1 MRKTIVL
8 ATILLA
14 FLVSGCS
21 SKEEAHDPMNAFEAY
36 HEAFQRLA
44 YEEMYE
50 LLDQGSKAAMPK
62 EDYINMYQSLYEVL
76 PVETGGLESRIEVF
90 EIHKRMESTDR
101 GRIPVNVH
109 LTMAQS
115 TLSYSFDLPL
125 VKEMNEEG
133 KEEYRIVFSPELVL
147 KDYDITDQV
156 VKKPVLPLRGEIFDG
171 EGNGLAINGEVL
183 WVGLVP
189 GQITEKTSLL
199 EMLEESFDL
208 SESYVHGRLGLS
220 WVRPDTFVDLIKVP
234 YERKAEL
241 DGLRSGYQG
250 FTYRV
255 VKERV
260 YPYKEA
266 AGHLTGYVGLVTSE
280 EYKALK
286 SLGFPED
293 TRVGRTGLEYF
304 FEERLRGQMGEEIQ
318 LVAVDGTL
326 KAVLQ
331 EPDHKGEDL
340 HLTILMEKQ
349 RGLYQALEG
358 DEGTGSLVNY
368 ATGDILALVSSPSY
382 DPNRFILGMSS
393 AEYRALEENPK
404 KPLLNRTTRLYAP
417 GSVVKP
423 LVAAMALENG
433 LYDGSET
440 INGVGYTWQKD
451 ASWGNYYVRRLH
463 APGGEV
469 DLREAM
475 VYSDNIYF
483 AQMALTLGSGRLLD
497 GFRAFAVGEENQL
510 GLGFMKAQVKG
521 QGDLNQEILLAD
533 TGYGQ
538 GEMLVHALTLPK
550 AYTAIANE
558 GILTELSLLQ
568 RDRPSAERKVI
579 LKGTAE
585 KVLSYMRSVVEEE
598 DGTGHNIHLPG
609 RSFAAKT
616 GTSETGSTSGHK
628 EIGWFSVLEEDKERP
643 FITTMMIEGVEERGL
658 STYVVN
664 KMKPFLTQYR

>member
-1 MRKTIVL
+1 MRKTMVL

-21 SKEEAHDPMNAFEAY
+21 STEEAHDPMNAFHAY
-36 HEAFQRLA
+36 QEAFQRLA

-50 LLDQGSKAAMPK
+50 LLEEGSKAAMTK
-62 EDYINMYQSLYEVL
+62 EDYIRMYQSLYEVL
-76 PVETGGLESRIEVF
+76 PVDRGALESRVEEF
-90 EIHKRMESTDR
+90 DIHKRMENTTR

-109 LTMAQS
+109 LTMSES

-125 VKEMNEEG
+125 VKEMKEEG
-133 KEEYRIVFSPELVL
+133 KEEYRIVFTPELVL

-189 GQITEKTSLL
+189 GQIVEKNSLL
-199 EMLEESFDL
+199 KMLQASFDL
-208 SESYVHGRLGLS
+208 SENYVQGRLGLS

-241 DGLRSGYQG
+241 DGLRSQYQG
-250 FTYRV
+250 LTYQV
-255 VKERV
+255 LKERV

-280 EYKALK
+280 EYQGLK
-286 SLGFPED
+286 PLGFPED

-304 FEERLRGQMGEEIQ
+304 FEERLQGQMSEEIQ
-318 LVAVDGTL
+318 LVSMDGTL
-326 KAVLQ
+326 KAILQ

-340 HLTILMEKQ
+340 HLTISMEKQ
-349 RGLYQALEG
+349 RGLYEALEEE
-358 DEGTGSLVNY
+358 EGTASLVNY

-382 DPNRFILGMSS
+382 DPNRFILGMST
-393 AEYRALEENPK
+393 AEYRALEEDPK

-423 LVAAMALENG
+423 LMAAMALENG
-433 LYDGSET
+433 LYNGRET
-440 INGVGYTWQKD
+440 ISGVGYTWQKD

-463 APGGEV
+463 APGEEV
-469 DLREAM
+469 DLRDAM

-483 AQMALTLGSGRLLD
+483 AQMALKLGGGRVLD
-497 GFRAFAVGEENQL
+497 GYRAFGVGEENQL
-510 GLGFMKAQVKG
+510 GLGFMKSQVKG
-521 QGDLNQEILLAD
+521 PGDLTQEILLAD

-550 AYTAIANE
+550 AYTALANE
-558 GILTELSLLQ
+558 GVLKELSLLQ

-585 KVLSYMRSVVEEE
+585 EVLSYMRSVVEEE
-598 DGTGHNIHLPG
+598 GGTAHNIHLPG
-609 RSFAAKT
+609 RHFAAKT

-643 FITTMMIEGVEERGL
+643 FITTMMIEGVEDRGL

-664 KMKPFLTQYR
+664 KMKPFLNQYR